1 MLFLKQK
8 DRPETRVSIVGQPL
22 GIIKKITCVQEI
34 LVEMRQADSR
44 LTREVPATIATSKRL
59 AEIRDMLP
67 VL

>member
-22 GIIKKITCVQEI
+22 GKITCVQEI